1 MGESL
6 RGRIERKTPRSRPH
20 CRAPGH
26 FGSLESVWGLP
37 QRSQAKK
44 IYIYIAACYFLQKE
58 GQKKKSFPV
67 DVYLRCS
74 LGMAKIR
81 TGVILNRMVEKAGG
95 VTVCELT
102 QEPNPG
108 VVDWNLPGCGI
119 QDPA

>member
-1 MGESL
+1 MGTSSEVT
-6 RGRIERKTPRSRPH
+6 G
-20 CRAPGH
+20 
-26 FGSLESVWGLP
+26 
-37 QRSQAKK
+37 KK

-81 TGVILNRMVEKAGG
+81 TDVILNRMVEKAGG

-119 QDPA
+119 QDLA